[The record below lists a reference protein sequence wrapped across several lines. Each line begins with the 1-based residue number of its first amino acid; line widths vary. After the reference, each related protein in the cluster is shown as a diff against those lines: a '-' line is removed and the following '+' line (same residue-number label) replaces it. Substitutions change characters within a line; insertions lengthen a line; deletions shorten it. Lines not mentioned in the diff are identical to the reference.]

1 MSLSSRR
8 EQHVPTHLFLKYF
21 DIQKAEL
28 KVVKGKSI
36 FGIKQ
41 PVLSPCAK
49 VTPVSLSKKVYFHQT
64 TFKDLACGHF
74 PKAAGT
80 PTLTL
85 LSEAVFTPLAM
96 TTC

>member
-1 MSLSSRR
+1 M
-8 EQHVPTHLFLKYF
+8 PTHLSLKSF

-36 FGIKQ
+36 FAVKQ

-49 VTPVSLSKKVYFHQT
+49 VTPVSLSKKVCFHQT
-64 TFKDLACGHF
+64 TFKDDLACGHF

-80 PTLTL
+80 PILTL
-85 LSEAVFTPLAM
+85 LREAVFTPLAM